1 MNRIN
6 DWEKQIL
13 TAQDIARIFKC
24 GKNLAYKIIES
35 DDMNAVRIGS
45 TIRVSMK
52 SFNEWINNKGFLLNN
67 EETFDNQVYT
77 LEEIKDILKIGTT
90 SLPIILSTIGRNS
103 SYNLLN
109 ENYFKI
115 IKLGKIVRISKKSF
129 DNWLNK

>member
-6 DWEKQIL
+6 DWDKQIL

-24 GKNLAYKIIES
+24 GKNLAYKIIGS

-52 SFNEWINNKGFLLNN
+52 SFNEWIDNKGFLLNN

-77 LEEIKDILKIGTT
+77 LEEIKDILKIG
-90 SLPIILSTIGRNS
+90 RNS

-109 ENYFKI
+109 KNYFKI

>member
-1 MNRIN
+1 MNIVN

-45 TIRVSMK
+45 TIRVS
-52 SFNEWINNKGFLLNN
+52 
-67 EETFDNQVYT
+67 
-77 LEEIKDILKIGTT
+77 
-90 SLPIILSTIGRNS
+90 
-103 SYNLLN
+103 
-109 ENYFKI
+109 
-115 IKLGKIVRISKKSF
+115 KKSF

>member
-6 DWEKQIL
+6 DWDKQIL

-24 GKNLAYKIIES
+24 GKN
-35 DDMNAVRIGS
+35 DMNAVRIGS

-52 SFNEWINNKGFLLNN
+52 SFNEWIDNKGFLLNN

-77 LEEIKDILKIGTT
+77 LEEIKDILK
-90 SLPIILSTIGRNS
+90 IGRNS

>member
-6 DWEKQIL
+6 DWDKQIL

-52 SFNEWINNKGFLLNN
+52 SFNEWIDNKGFLLNN
-67 EETFDNQVYT
+67 ERNILIIKFIH
-77 LEEIKDILKIGTT
+77 LEEIKDILKIGKKF
-90 SLPIILSTIGRNS
+90 LLII
-103 SYNLLN
+103 
-109 ENYFKI
+109 
-115 IKLGKIVRISKKSF
+115 
-129 DNWLNK
+129 

>member
-6 DWEKQIL
+6 DWDKQIL

-52 SFNEWINNKGFLLNN
+52 SFNEWIDNKGFLLNN

-77 LEEIKDILKIGTT
+77 LEEIKDKLFSRYIFRIE
-90 SLPIILSTIGRNS
+90 S
-103 SYNLLN
+103 SI
-109 ENYFKI
+109 KGI
-115 IKLGKIVRISKKSF
+115 IKQLADR
-129 DNWLNK
+129 

>member
-1 MNRIN
+1 MNIVN

-45 TIRVSMK
+45 TVRVSMK
-52 SFNEWINNKGFLLNN
+52 SFNEWIDNKGFLFNN

-77 LEEIKDILKIGTT
+77 LEEIKDILK
-90 SLPIILSTIGRNS
+90 IGRNS

>member
-1 MNRIN
+1 MNIVN

-52 SFNEWINNKGFLLNN
+52 SFN
-67 EETFDNQVYT
+67 
-77 LEEIKDILKIGTT
+77 
-90 SLPIILSTIGRNS
+90 
-103 SYNLLN
+103 
-109 ENYFKI
+109 
-115 IKLGKIVRISKKSF
+115 
-129 DNWLNK
+129 

>member
-6 DWEKQIL
+6 DWDKQIL

-52 SFNEWINNKGFLLNN
+52 SFNKWIDNKGFLLNK

-77 LEEIKDILKIGTT
+77 LEEIKDILKIG
-90 SLPIILSTIGRNS
+90 RNS

-109 ENYFKI
+109 KNYFKI

>member
-1 MNRIN
+1 MNIVN

-77 LEEIKDILKIGTT
+77 LEEIKD
-90 SLPIILSTIGRNS
+90 
-103 SYNLLN
+103 LN
-109 ENYFKI
+109 EKCIKNFFKEYI
-115 IKLGKIVRISKKSF
+115 EEIQDLKKQ
-129 DNWLNK
+129 LNK

>member
-1 MNRIN
+1 MNIVN

-52 SFNEWINNKGFLLNN
+52 SFNEWIDLFIQSERKMGNFDFLLNN

-77 LEEIKDILKIGTT
+77 LEEIKDILK
-90 SLPIILSTIGRNS
+90 IGRNS

>member
-1 MNRIN
+1 MNIVN

-52 SFNEWINNKGFLLNN
+52 SFNKWIDNKGFLLNK

-77 LEEIKDILKIGTT
+77 LEEIKDILKIG
-90 SLPIILSTIGRNS
+90 RNS

-109 ENYFKI
+109 KNYFKI

>member
-1 MNRIN
+1 MNIVN
-6 DWEKQIL
+6 DWKKQIL

-52 SFNEWINNKGFLLNN
+52 SFNEWIDNKGFLLNK
-67 EETFDNQVYT
+67 EETFDNKVYT
-77 LEEIKDILKIGTT
+77 LEEIKDILK
-90 SLPIILSTIGRNS
+90 IGRNS

>member
-1 MNRIN
+1 MNIVN

-52 SFNEWINNKGFLLNN
+52 SFNEWIDNKGFLLNN

-77 LEEIKDILKIGTT
+77 LEEIKDILKIG
-90 SLPIILSTIGRNS
+90 RNS
-103 SYNLLN
+103 SYNQWLPLHALQSLPSCELPQADNVLLLSHL
-109 ENYFKI
+109 KA
-115 IKLGKIVRISKKSF
+115 
-129 DNWLNK
+129 

>member
-6 DWEKQIL
+6 DWDKQIL

-52 SFNEWINNKGFLLNN
+52 SFNEWIDNKGFLLNN

-77 LEEIKDILKIGTT
+77 LK
-90 SLPIILSTIGRNS
+90 IGRNS

>member
-1 MNRIN
+1 MVLNYI
-6 DWEKQIL
+6 WV
-13 TAQDIARIFKC
+13 AFFVIAFIVA
-24 GKNLAYKIIES
+24 LYES

-52 SFNEWINNKGFLLNN
+52 SFNEWIDNKGFLLNN

-77 LEEIKDILKIGTT
+77 LEEIKDILK
-90 SLPIILSTIGRNS
+90 IGRNS

>member
-1 MNRIN
+1 MNIVN

-24 GKNLAYKIIES
+24 GKNLAYKS

-77 LEEIKDILKIGTT
+77 LEEIKDILKIG
-90 SLPIILSTIGRNS
+90 RNS

-129 DNWLNK
+129 DNWLHK

>member
-1 MNRIN
+1 MRFKFLFTLEN
-6 DWEKQIL
+6 EKFPIQY
-13 TAQDIARIFKC
+13 R
-24 GKNLAYKIIES
+24 
-35 DDMNAVRIGS
+35 
-45 TIRVSMK
+45 K
-52 SFNEWINNKGFLLNN
+52 SIMSFIKMSLQEYN

-77 LEEIKDILKIGTT
+77 LEEIKDILK
-90 SLPIILSTIGRNS
+90 IGRNS

>member
-1 MNRIN
+1 MNIVN

-24 GKNLAYKIIES
+24 VKNLAYKIIES
-35 DDMNAVRIGS
+35 DDMNAVRIGL

-52 SFNEWINNKGFLLNN
+52 SFNEQINNKGFLLNN

-77 LEEIKDILKIGTT
+77 LEEIKDILK
-90 SLPIILSTIGRNS
+90 IGRNS

-129 DNWLNK
+129 DNWLNKQNQEEQMWK

>member
-1 MNRIN
+1 MNIVN

-67 EETFDNQVYT
+67 EETFDNQV
-77 LEEIKDILKIGTT
+77 
-90 SLPIILSTIGRNS
+90 
-103 SYNLLN
+103 
-109 ENYFKI
+109 KI

-129 DNWLNK
+129 DSWLNK